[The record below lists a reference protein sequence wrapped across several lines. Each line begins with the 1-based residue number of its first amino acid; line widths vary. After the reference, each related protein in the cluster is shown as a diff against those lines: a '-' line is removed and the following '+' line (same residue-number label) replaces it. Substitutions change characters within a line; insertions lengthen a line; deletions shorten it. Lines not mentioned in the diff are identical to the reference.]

1 LLKGGAA
8 RMATSALP
16 DPMIWRK
23 RSWITLCAF
32 GTGASDH
39 SEVVTMVEVD
49 WGLPLEMPARESD
62 NVTQRAATHPVP
74 RLVDIM

>member
-1 LLKGGAA
+1 
-8 RMATSALP
+8 M
-16 DPMIWRK
+16 DV
-23 RSWITLCAF
+23 TLRPF